1 MEAAKP
7 KRLALLEKFKRRKK
21 PRVHHQR
28 GGWPECRS
36 INLMDRSIVQRE
48 ERHRGYKSGGLQKH
62 QVLQDRWELQ
72 TMQAEV
78 GVVFA

>member
-7 KRLALLEKFKRRKK
+7 KRLALLERFKQRKK

-48 ERHRGYKSGGLQKH
+48 ERHRG
-62 QVLQDRWELQ
+62 
-72 TMQAEV
+72 
-78 GVVFA
+78 